1 MTPHDVA
8 FEVNYHDESSD
19 FLEEQSAALLSM
31 YDRFVDTRPRD
42 IKTTS
47 IVSNDSA
54 CPLNVLNLP

>member
-31 YDRFVDTRPRD
+31 YDRF
-42 IKTTS
+42 
-47 IVSNDSA
+47 
-54 CPLNVLNLP
+54 C